1 MGKFARWF
9 GAAAAGSLVLTGTVG
24 CVSPKEYN
32 NVKAER
38 DSALLQRDIA
48 RADAQGSKAEAEV
61 YKAQVGMLSTSQDG
75 KDLQITALSNE
86 TTELRNQL
94 AEVNSRYT
102 EAMSDNSPGATTG
115 GSLPASLKSEL
126 AAFAG

>member
-1 MGKFARWF
+1 MGAFARWF

-48 RADAQGSKAEAEV
+48 RAQATGLSAEAEV
-61 YKAQVGMLSTSQDG
+61 YKQQVALLTTSDNGKEST
-75 KDLQITALSNE
+75 ITQLSNE

-94 AEVNSRYT
+94 AEVNSRYSD
-102 EAMSDNSPGATTG
+102 AMSDNSPGASTG
-115 GSLPASLKSEL
+115 GS
-126 AAFAG
+126 